1 MKFKEK
7 ILNGKV
13 LSGRVY
19 PEFFV
24 INNSERVLNIGCGDG
39 PQAVV
44 YAGKYRE
51 MVGVDIN
58 CLRLESSKKLIE
70 DLGIKNYSTICAN
83 VESIP
88 LPDKSFNKA
97 IAIDIIEHVNSPEK
111 ICREAYR
118 LIKDNGKLL
127 ITFPTMHDKYTKVF
141 SLIGRYV
148 LRRKH
153 QDKTDKSWD
162 PDKHNHDYPIRKW
175 ISLVSNCGFKLE
187 KSRATTMFPPLHLY
201 GVPRFWFYND
211 FIHFI
216 DSLICVLPWIKNYGQ
231 SLVCAFQKK

>member
-1 MKFKEK
+1 MKFNKK

-19 PEFFV
+19 PEFFS
-24 INNSERVLNIGCGDG
+24 INNNERVLNIGCGDG

-44 YAGKYRE
+44 YAGRYRE

-83 VESIP
+83 VELIP
-88 LPDKSFNKA
+88 LPDKSFDKA
-97 IAIDIIEHVNSPEK
+97 IAIDIIEHVNNPEK
-111 ICREAYR
+111 FCHEAFR
-118 LIKDNGKLL
+118 LIKDGGKLL
-127 ITFPTMHDKYTKVF
+127 VTFPAMHDNYTRFF
-141 SLIGRYV
+141 SLVGKYV

-153 QDKTDKSWD
+153 QDKIDSNWD
-162 PDKHNHDYPIRKW
+162 PDKHNHDYSVKKW
-175 ISLVSNCGFKLE
+175 IELVSGCGFKLE

-201 GVPRFWFYND
+201 GVPKFWFSNE
-211 FIHFI
+211 IVHFL
-216 DSLICVLPWIKNYGQ
+216 DSLICRLPLVKNYGQ
-231 SLVCAFQKK
+231 SLVCVFQKK